1 MVKIFEKETE
11 NTQWK
16 KDGLFK
22 SVVLRKL
29 DQHMQDSDI
38 GTLSYNT
45 HTHKVN
51 LTSIMDIRPDTIK
64 LGRKHRVEIPQ
75 SYPW

>member
-29 DQHMQDSDI
+29 DQHMKNNEI
-38 GTLSYNT
+38 GPPSYNT

-51 LTSIMDIRPDTIK
+51 LASVMDIRSNTIK
-64 LGRKHRVEIPQ
+64 LLEENTG
-75 SYPW
+75 